1 MPLDSSGGF
10 RELLSHISSQRGV
23 QGSVIVGYDGLVF
36 AHNLPDELNPASI
49 GVLALAIFSN
59 VGSTKGMGY
68 NKLHQ
73 LVCRTQSGYVVIAD
87 FGNGFLVS
95 LSNISEAKN
104 LIPLMRTITQ
114 LIAS

>member
-1 MPLDSSGGF
+1 MSLDSSGGI
-10 RELLSHISSQRGV
+10 RELLSHISAQCDV
-23 QGSVIVGYDGLVF
+23 QGSVIVGHDGAVL

-49 GVLALAIFSN
+49 GLLARGIFSN

-73 LVCRTQSGYVVIAD
+73 MVCRTQNGYVVIAD
-87 FGNGFLVS
+87 FGNGFLVT
-95 LSNISEAKN
+95 LSDISETEN

-114 LIAS
+114 LVAS